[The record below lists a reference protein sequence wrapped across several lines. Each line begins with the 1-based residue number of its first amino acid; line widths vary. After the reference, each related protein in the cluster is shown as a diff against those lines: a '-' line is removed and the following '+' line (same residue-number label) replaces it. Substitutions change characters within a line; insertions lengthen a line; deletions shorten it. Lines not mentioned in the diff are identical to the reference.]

1 MKIIFLDIDG
11 VLVTR
16 QLGIFDQGLL
26 RNLKHAVNET
36 GASIVLSSD
45 WRRHPSSRAEARREL
60 RRVGMDFISHTP
72 CLSQFVPQRPTEIT
86 SWRREHPQGGP
97 RGRPEPWVAIDDRP
111 LLQERHG
118 SYLRGHFVQTHPL
131 QGLTRQATEDVI
143 KILNQD
149 DNMPSKTR
157 CSNPL
162 ATTMPA
168 RFLGGAD
175 LASDHRVNG
184 IPTVDVHNIHE
195 VGTDLGDSLPGRH
208 TASGRARL
216 PLSRPGS
223 RVEASGLIGPR
234 LSVSGAAEEIGLAL
248 GPCNSL
254 ASASRPRG
262 YSAAAA
268 VGRRRL

>member
-16 QLGIFDQGLL
+16 QLGVFDQALL
-26 RNLKHAVNET
+26 RNLKYAVDET

-45 WRRHPSSRAEARREL
+45 WRRHPSARAEARREL
-60 RRVGMDFISHTP
+60 RRAGMDFISHTP
-72 CLSQFVPQRPTEIT
+72 CLSQFVPQRPTEIM

-131 QGLTRQATEDVI
+131 QGLTRQAADDVI

-149 DNMPSKTR
+149 DDLPSKMS
-157 CSNPL
+157 CASPL
-162 ATTMPA
+162 ATTMPE
-168 RFLGGAD
+168 RFFSGTEFSESLSGR
-175 LASDHRVNG
+175 HRV
-184 IPTVDVHNIHE
+184 
-195 VGTDLGDSLPGRH
+195 
-208 TASGRARL
+208 AGRASL
-216 PLSRPGS
+216 PLSRPN
-223 RVEASGLIGPR
+223 SGLEAVGHIGPR
-234 LSVSGAAEEIGLAL
+234 LSGMDAEEIGRAL
-248 GPCNSL
+248 GPCNNL

-262 YSAAAA
+262 NSAAATI
-268 VGRRRL
+268 GRRRL